1 MSVKL
6 IPTTITFEG
15 KRIWLEDGEDVLAR
29 LEYRVGEIGD
39 RPLLVSDRKL
49 PPREPVELKE

>member
-6 IPTTITFEG
+6 IPTNLTCEG
-15 KRIWLEDGEDVLAR
+15 KRIWLQDGESVLAHI
-29 LEYRVGEIGD
+29 EYRVGEVGD